1 MNAPPRSSPPLRS
14 SEQRGGDPGESAP
27 ASRLV
32 GESLK
37 VGYNAQ
43 RVVLHDVEVQ
53 IPEGELT
60 VIVGPNACGKST
72 LLKALARMLPTRAGR
87 VLLDGQPIQQF
98 APKAVARRLGLLPQS
113 PSAPDGITVS
123 DLVARG
129 RYPHQNLL
137 RQWSPADE
145 RAVVEALIAAN
156 VADLADRNVDELS
169 GGQRQR
175 VWVAMAL
182 AQETPLL
189 LLDEPTTY
197 LDIAHQI
204 EVLNL
209 TRRLHRE
216 GRTVVL
222 VLHELHLAFRYA
234 THLIVMKEGRIVAQ
248 GHPEQIVTAELI
260 EQVYDLACQVIPDPV
275 TDRPLVLP
283 LDLA

>member
-1 MNAPPRSSPPLRS
+1 
-14 SEQRGGDPGESAP
+14 
-27 ASRLV
+27 
-32 GESLK
+32 
-37 VGYNAQ
+37 
-43 RVVLHDVEVQ
+43 
-53 IPEGELT
+53 PEGELT

-72 LLKALARMLPTRAGR
+72 LLKTLARMLPARAGR
-87 VLLDGQPIQQF
+87 VLLDGQPIEQL
-98 APKAVARRLGLLPQS
+98 APKAVARKLGLLPQS

-137 RQWSPADE
+137 RQWSSGDE

-209 TRRLHRE
+209 TRRLHRA

-222 VLHELHLAFRYA
+222 VLHDLHLAFRYA
-234 THLIVMKEGRIVAQ
+234 TYLIVMKQGRIVAR
-248 GHPEQIVTAELI
+248 GTPEEIVTAELI
-260 EQVYDLACQVIPDPV
+260 EQVYDLACQVVPDPV
-275 TDRPLVLP
+275 TGRPLVLP
-283 LDLA
+283 LDIAEV

>member
-1 MNAPPRSSPPLRS
+1 MTAV
-14 SEQRGGDPGESAP
+14 AT
-27 ASRLV
+27 ASRIR
-32 GESLK
+32 GESLR
-37 VGYNAQ
+37 VGYAAQ
-43 RVVLHDVEVQ
+43 REVLHDVDVM

-72 LLKALARMLPTRAGR
+72 LLKTLARMLPTRAGR
-87 VLLDGQPIQQF
+87 VLLDGQPIEQL
-98 APKAVARRLGLLPQS
+98 APKAVARRLGLLPQG
-113 PSAPDGITVS
+113 PSAPDGIIVS

-137 RQWSPADE
+137 RQWTPEDE
-145 RAVVEALIAAN
+145 QAVVAALIAAN
-156 VADLADRNVDELS
+156 VADLADRSVDELS

-209 TRRLHRE
+209 TRKLHRD

-248 GHPEQIVTAELI
+248 GRPEQVVTADLI
-260 EQVYDLACQVIPDPV
+260 EQVYDLPCQVIPDPV
-275 TDRPLVLP
+275 TGRPLVLP
-283 LDLA
+283 LDHEPN

>member
-1 MNAPPRSSPPLRS
+1 MTAPPTRLYGEGLR
-14 SEQRGGDPGESAP
+14 
-27 ASRLV
+27 
-32 GESLK
+32 
-37 VGYNAQ
+37 VGYGTGEEI
-43 RVVLHDVEVQ
+43 LHDVDVV

-72 LLKALARMLPTRAGR
+72 LLKALARMLAARSGT
-87 VLLDGQPIQQF
+87 VYLDGEPINSY
-98 APKAVARRLGLLPQS
+98 APKAAARRLGLLPQG
-113 PSAPDGITVS
+113 PTAPDGITVS

-137 RQWSPADE
+137 RQWSTADE
-145 RAVVEALIAAN
+145 DAVVDALIAAN
-156 VADLADRNVDELS
+156 VADLAERNVDELS

-182 AQETPLL
+182 AQQTPIL

-197 LDIAHQI
+197 LDIAHQV

-209 TRRLHRE
+209 TRRLHQQ

-234 THLIVMKEGRIVAQ
+234 THLIVMRDGVIVAE
-248 GHPEQIVTAELI
+248 GSPGDIVTAELI
-260 EQVYDLACQVIPDPV
+260 ERVYDLPCEVIPDPV
-275 TDRPLVLP
+275 SGRPLVLP
-283 LDLA
+283 LDT

>member
-1 MNAPPRSSPPLRS
+1 MTVAA
-14 SEQRGGDPGESAP
+14 E
-27 ASRLV
+27 SRLA
-32 GESLK
+32 GEELR
-37 VGYNAQ
+37 VGYHAEHL
-43 RVVLHDVEVQ
+43 VLHDVDVA

-72 LLKALARMLPTRAGR
+72 LLKALARMLPARAGR
-87 VLLDGQPIQQF
+87 VLLDGQPIQRF

-113 PSAPDGITVS
+113 PTAPDGITVS

-145 RAVVEALIAAN
+145 QAVVDALIAAN

-248 GHPEQIVTAELI
+248 GRPEQVVTAALV
-260 EQVYDLACQVIPDPV
+260 EQVYDLPCQVIPDPV
-275 TDRPLVLP
+275 TGRPLVIP
-283 LDLA
+283 LDADSSRLQG